1 VTGVDARVALP
12 VALGYLAGSI
22 PFAVLAGRATGVNVR
37 EQGSGNPGAT
47 NVARTSGFAAG
58 AAVAALDIA
67 KGAASV
73 IVAEHWQSSP
83 AVAAAAG
90 VAAVVGHVFPVWL
103 WFRGGKGVAT
113 ACGAF
118 AVLAPLATTLAAS
131 VFIVTS
137 FVTRYVSLASVVA
150 AAALPSFAYITHAPA
165 QAIVASFAVAALVI
179 LRHRGNMARLLANT
193 EPRL

>member
-1 VTGVDARVALP
+1 MTGVDRVAVP

-22 PFAVLAGRATGVNVR
+22 PFAVLAGKLAGVNVR

-73 IVAEHWQSSP
+73 IAAEQWQSSP
-83 AVAAAAG
+83 AIAAAAG
-90 VAAVVGHVFPVWL
+90 VAAVMGHVFPVWL
-103 WFRGGKGVAT
+103 RFRGGKGVAT

-118 AVLAPLATTLAAS
+118 AVLAPLATALAAS
-131 VFIVTS
+131 AFLVTA
-137 FVTRYVSLASVVA
+137 FVTRYISLASIVA
-150 AAALPSFAYITHAPA
+150 AAALPSFAYMTHAPA
-165 QAIVASFAVAALVI
+165 QAIVASFVVAALVI
-179 LRHRGNMARLLANT
+179 VRHRSNMVRLLANT